1 MSLLYMGKHKTED
14 YKISAV
20 QYYLQNKTSFKK
32 TCRIF
37 KCYVKSLKRWI
48 QRYQAENSIKR
59 HNRPSIALK
68 ATSKQIDYAL
78 QTLRKNEQL
87 SMSELTKRIKNS
99 DPTFNITSQHLG
111 QIIRDKNRT
120 RKRTRRVHFPA
131 TKYGKVIDKETELK
145 KFYNTISKYSLDK
158 IICLDETSVQPSM
171 IPEYSRC
178 YLGKRCIVKT
188 DKNIVFQKFTLLV
201 AINNKKC
208 VGYHL
213 YEKGGMTKERL
224 VEFLKEHIY
233 DKYKNHLI
241 VLDNAGSHNNNMVK
255 ESIKNNNNDYL
266 FTIPYTPA
274 TNAVEMYFNQL
285 KHYLKLHRKTL
296 NFRQLS
302 EEVSKAVKM
311 IKTKHYKNYFDY
323 AYVKRDKTYNR
334 NISTR
339 SHPKKKYK

>member
-1 MSLLYMGKHKTED
+1 MGKHKSED

-20 QYYLQNKTSFKK
+20 QYYLQNKTSLVK

-37 KCYVKSLKRWI
+37 KCYRRSLKRWI
-48 QRYQAENSIKR
+48 DRFQEENSIKR
-59 HNRPSIALK
+59 HNRPPIALK
-68 ATSKQIDYAL
+68 ATTNQINYAL

-87 SMSELTKRIKNS
+87 SMSELAKRVKNNDS
-99 DPTFNITSQHLG
+99 SFNITSQHLG
-111 QIIRDKNRT
+111 QIIRDRNRT

-131 TKYGKVIDKETELK
+131 TKYGKAIDKKTELK
-145 KFYNTISKYSLDK
+145 KFYTTISKYPINK

-208 VGYHL
+208 VGYKL

-224 VEFLKEHIY
+224 VEFLKEHVY

-241 VLDNAGSHNNNMVK
+241 VLDNAGSHNNTMVK
-255 ESIKNNNNDYL
+255 ESIKNNDNDYL
-266 FTIPYTPA
+266 FSVPYTPG
-274 TNAVEMYFNQL
+274 TNAIEMYFNQL

-296 NFRQLS
+296 NFRQLTT
-302 EEVSKAVKM
+302 EVDNA
-311 IKTKHYKNYFDY
+311 IKQIKKENYKNYFDY

-334 NISTR
+334 NVSTR
-339 SHPKKKYK
+339 FRNKKKYK